1 MSNSA
6 RIKQNEMRNTIM
18 KSIKNFVAAATLSL
32 LSFGA
37 FAQSIT
43 AVDSTLEG
51 AEAQIARQ
59 AKEAGASYKIT
70 ETFNSNHVH
79 MTAELSK

>member
-1 MSNSA
+1 
-6 RIKQNEMRNTIM
+6 M
-18 KSIKNFVAAATLSL
+18 KSLKTLVVATTLSL
-32 LSFGA
+32 LSFSA

-70 ETFNSNHVH
+70 EAFNGRHVH
-79 MTAELSK
+79 MTAELIK